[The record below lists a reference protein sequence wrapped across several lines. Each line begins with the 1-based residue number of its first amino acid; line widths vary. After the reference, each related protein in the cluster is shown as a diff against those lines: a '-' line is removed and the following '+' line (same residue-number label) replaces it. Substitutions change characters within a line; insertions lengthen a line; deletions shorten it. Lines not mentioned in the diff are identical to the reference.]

1 MKTKVLFPFVL
12 VLTSTFFA
20 SSLQAQEITSY
31 EAYKAR
37 MDSLS
42 NAFSAVVAEWNE
54 AIPPHFRKAM
64 QLEKEAE
71 ANPELKDS
79 LLAIAAEERKIG
91 ESFMPAL
98 QARMDSNQEE
108 RQALQD
114 KYALVFEEAF
124 PYFRQRKMLSKDSLA
139 VLLSKASAEI
149 RESETG
155 KALRRF
161 IDTPQ
166 FVEGSRFQTFPC
178 YDVDGRTFDWE
189 LIKGKKVFLV
199 HDGLWCMTH
208 GQDNSLFGKYLR
220 HLSEAAPNCL
230 PLVFVNC
237 ATPEDLKESIE
248 EYGLQDFYVVSEY
261 KKDFGTLNVFY
272 NDQTTPTCH
281 YIDEKGFVVK
291 TTEGIDQD
299 YLEKEFLKIK
309 PTR

>member
-1 MKTKVLFPFVL
+1 MKNKTILPIVLFL
-12 VLTSTFFA
+12 ASALFA
-20 SSLQAQEITSY
+20 SSLQAQEITCNAVY
-31 EAYKAR
+31 RAR

-71 ANPELKDS
+71 ANPEIKDS

-91 ESFMPAL
+91 EAFMPAL

-108 RQALQD
+108 RQALHD
-114 KYALVFEEAF
+114 KDSLVFEDAF
-124 PYFRQRKMLSKDSLA
+124 PYFRLRKKIAKDSLA
-139 VLLSKASAEI
+139 VLLGKASAEI
-149 RESETG
+149 QESETG
-155 KALRRF
+155 KVLRYF
-161 IDTPQ
+161 IENPQ
-166 FVEGSRFQTFPC
+166 FVVGSRFQTFPC
-178 YDVDGRTFDWE
+178 YDVDGNNFDWE
-189 LIKGKKVFLV
+189 LIKGKKVFLI

-208 GQDNSLFGKYLR
+208 GQDNSLFGKYLH

-237 ATPEDLKESIE
+237 ATSDDLKESIE

-261 KKDFGTLNVFY
+261 KKDFGMLNVFY

-281 YIDEKGFVVK
+281 YIDEQGIVVK
-291 TTEGIDQD
+291 TTEAIDQD
-299 YLEKEFLKIK
+299 YLEKEFLKIN
-309 PTR
+309 

>member
-1 MKTKVLFPFVL
+1 MKNKTILPIVL
-12 VLTSTFFA
+12 VLVGSF
-20 SSLQAQEITSY
+20 SLQAQEITSNA
-31 EAYKAR
+31 AYRAK

-42 NAFSAVVAEWNE
+42 NVFSAVVQEWNDS
-54 AIPPHFRKAM
+54 IPPHFRKAM
-64 QLEKEAE
+64 KLEKEAE

-79 LLAIAAEERKIG
+79 LLTIAAEERRIG
-91 ESFMPAL
+91 EAFMPAL

-108 RQALQD
+108 RQALLE
-114 KYALVFEEAF
+114 KYSLVFEDAF
-124 PYFRQRKMLSKDSLA
+124 PYFLQRKMIAKDSLA
-139 VLLSKASAEI
+139 VLLSKASIEI
-149 RESETG
+149 QESETG
-155 KALRRF
+155 KALRYY
-161 IDTPQ
+161 IDNPQ

-178 YDVDGRTFDWE
+178 YDVDGNSFDWE
-189 LIKGKKVFLV
+189 IIKGKKVFLV

-208 GQDNSLFGKYLR
+208 GQDNSLFRKYLH

-237 ATPEDLKESIE
+237 ATPEDLKASIE
-248 EYGLQDFYVVSEY
+248 EYGLQEFYVVSEY
-261 KKDFGTLNVFY
+261 KKGLGTLNVFY

>member
-261 KKDFGTLNVFY
+261 KKDFGMLNVFY

-281 YIDEKGFVVK
+281 YIDEQGFVVK
-291 TTEGIDQD
+291 TTEGIDRD
-299 YLEKEFLKIK
+299 YLEKEFLRIN
-309 PTR
+309 

>member
-1 MKTKVLFPFVL
+1 MKNKTIFPIVLFL
-12 VLTSTFFA
+12 AGAFFT
-20 SSLQAQEITSY
+20 SSLQAQEITSNA
-31 EAYKAR
+31 AYKAR

-42 NAFSAVVAEWNE
+42 NAFSAVVQEWNE

-64 QLEKEAE
+64 KLEKEAE

-91 ESFMPAL
+91 EAFMPAL

-108 RQALQD
+108 RQALQE
-114 KYALVFEEAF
+114 KYSLVFEDAF
-124 PYFRQRKMLSKDSLA
+124 PYFRLRKKIAKGSLA

-149 RESETG
+149 QASETG
-155 KALRRF
+155 KALRYF
-161 IDTPQ
+161 IDNPQ
-166 FVEGSRFQTFPC
+166 FVVGSRFQTFPC
-178 YDVDGRTFDWE
+178 YDVDGNSFDWG

-208 GQDNSLFGKYLR
+208 GQDNSLFGKYL
-220 HLSEAAPNCL
+220 HYLSEAAPNCL
-230 PLVFVNC
+230 PLVFVDC
-237 ATPEDLKESIE
+237 ATPEDLKEAIE

-261 KKDFGTLNVFY
+261 KKDFGMLNVFY

-281 YIDEKGFVVK
+281 YIDEQGIVVK
-291 TTEGIDQD
+291 TTEAIDQD

-309 PTR
+309 

>member
-1 MKTKVLFPFVL
+1 
-12 VLTSTFFA
+12 
-20 SSLQAQEITSY
+20 
-31 EAYKAR
+31 

-42 NAFSAVVAEWNE
+42 KAYSAVVKEWNE

-98 QARMDSNQEE
+98 QARMDSNQKE

-114 KYALVFEEAF
+114 KYALVFEDAF
-124 PYFRQRKMLSKDSLA
+124 PYFRLRKKIAKDSLA
-139 VLLSKASAEI
+139 VLLDKASAEI
-149 RESETG
+149 QESETG

-166 FVEGSRFQTFPC
+166 FVEGNRFQTFPC
-178 YDVDGRTFDWE
+178 YDVNGKSFDWE
-189 LIKGKKVFLV
+189 LIKGKKVFLI

-230 PLVFVNC
+230 PLVFVDC
-237 ATPEDLKESIE
+237 ATSEDLKESIE

-281 YIDEKGFVVK
+281 YIDEQGIVVK

-309 PTR
+309 

>member
-1 MKTKVLFPFVL
+1 MKKRTILPIVL
-12 VLTSTFFA
+12 VLVGSF
-20 SSLQAQEITSY
+20 SLQAQEITSVA
-31 EAYKAR
+31 AYNAR

-42 NAFSAVVAEWNE
+42 SAYSAVIKEWNE

-108 RQALQD
+108 RPALQD

-178 YDVDGRTFDWE
+178 YDVDGRSFDWE

>member
-1 MKTKVLFPFVL
+1 MKRHILIPIIVSLASVVFT
-12 VLTSTFFA
+12 
-20 SSLQAQEITSY
+20 SSLHAQDITSNA
-31 EAYKAR
+31 AYIAR

-42 NAFSAVVAEWNE
+42 KAYSAVVKEWNE

-64 QLEKEAE
+64 KLEKEAE

-79 LLAIAAEERKIG
+79 LLAIATEERKIG

-98 QARMDSNQEE
+98 QARMDSNQKE

-114 KYALVFEEAF
+114 KYALVFEDAF
-124 PYFRQRKMLSKDSLA
+124 PYFRLRKKIAKDSLA
-139 VLLSKASAEI
+139 VLWDKASAEI
-149 RESETG
+149 QESETG

-166 FVEGSRFQTFPC
+166 FVEGNRFQTFPC
-178 YDVDGRTFDWE
+178 YDVDGNSFDWE
-189 LIKGKKVFLV
+189 LIKGKKVFLI

-208 GQDNSLFGKYLR
+208 GQDNSLFGKYLH

-230 PLVFVNC
+230 PLVFVDC

-281 YIDEKGFVVK
+281 YIDEQGIVVK

-309 PTR
+309 